1 MNRKLLTYF
10 EGVVVIRAKGK
21 RIERFLSYIYK
32 LKINLLDIKYID
44 RQNVLI
50 KIFNRDFDKVKGI
63 KTTFEINVVGYEGK
77 LRLKEGIKEHLLLLL
92 SIIIGYLFLLF
103 LSNVIFDVEVVHSNA
118 SVRKLIAVELAERN
132 IKRWHFKKSFNELQ
146 QTKEQILNEYKD
158 RLEWLE
164 IETVGTKYIVKVE
177 ERKIK
182 KIVDDYEYQDIV
194 STKNAIILRI
204 DAIEGEIVKRKNDYV
219 KKGDIIISGRIMKGQ
234 EVSKIVKA
242 NGKIYGEVW
251 YNIKVEHPLIYQSK
265 VQTGKKKDVYKVVF
279 LNRVFALF
287 NTRPFASKISKYYDV
302 VANPL
307 VPFSI
312 IKDKQRE
319 VVIVDEIYTDGEAL
333 IMAEAQ
339 AIKKME
345 EYLDEDEYVI
355 SQRKLKYHI
364 ADQKLYLEMFFK
376 VYENIGTPRRIV
388 E

>member
-158 RLEWLE
+158 HLEWLE

-194 STKNAIILRI
+194 SAKNAIILRI

-234 EVSKIVKA
+234 EVS
-242 NGKIYGEVW
+242 
-251 YNIKVEHPLIYQSK
+251 
-265 VQTGKKKDVYKVVF
+265 
-279 LNRVFALF
+279 
-287 NTRPFASKISKYYDV
+287 
-302 VANPL
+302 
-307 VPFSI
+307 
-312 IKDKQRE
+312 
-319 VVIVDEIYTDGEAL
+319 
-333 IMAEAQ
+333 
-339 AIKKME
+339 
-345 EYLDEDEYVI
+345 
-355 SQRKLKYHI
+355 
-364 ADQKLYLEMFFK
+364 
-376 VYENIGTPRRIV
+376 
-388 E
+388 

>member
-1 MNRKLLTYF
+1 
-10 EGVVVIRAKGK
+10 
-21 RIERFLSYIYK
+21 
-32 LKINLLDIKYID
+32 
-44 RQNVLI
+44 
-50 KIFNRDFDKVKGI
+50 
-63 KTTFEINVVGYEGK
+63 
-77 LRLKEGIKEHLLLLL
+77 
-92 SIIIGYLFLLF
+92 
-103 LSNVIFDVEVVHSNA
+103 
-118 SVRKLIAVELAERN
+118 
-132 IKRWHFKKSFNELQ
+132 
-146 QTKEQILNEYKD
+146 
-158 RLEWLE
+158 
-164 IETVGTKYIVKVE
+164 IVKVE

-182 KIVDDYEYQDIV
+182 KIVGDYEYQDIV